1 MPATWRPGTVEGRG
15 GTDGWCLS
23 ANRPLKRHGCP
34 VGDVRSRG
42 GPVVA
47 RAVVPAL
54 SGAYRRL
61 RGQAAHTLRRAW
73 RVDSGAG
80 YGGGLTRAGIGKRE
94 NREPQRCRYTDEREE
109 AMKPKLAR
117 VRVLC
122 GVLLVGSGTLQADN
136 NNPSIEAC
144 AGYAK
149 ADTAYEAALQQVR
162 AASDAAEAALQQVR
176 AAKETAGQQAAAA
189 YEAVMQQVVAYEA
202 AEQQAEA
209 AFHEFAGP
217 AKLAWDA
224 AYSASYD
231 LDGWPRSDDQ
241 AVMVKLE
248 KHHRQRCREIHG
260 L

>member
-1 MPATWRPGTVEGRG
+1 
-15 GTDGWCLS
+15 
-23 ANRPLKRHGCP
+23 
-34 VGDVRSRG
+34 
-42 GPVVA
+42 
-47 RAVVPAL
+47 
-54 SGAYRRL
+54 
-61 RGQAAHTLRRAW
+61 
-73 RVDSGAG
+73 
-80 YGGGLTRAGIGKRE
+80 
-94 NREPQRCRYTDEREE
+94 
-109 AMKPKLAR
+109 MKPKLAR

-176 AAKETAGQQAAAA
+176 AAKETADQQVAAINEAADQQAAAYNAVIQQAETVNAVEAAGQQAIAAAEAAGQQAAAA